1 MLGQYTTRTIHVPG
15 VLGADLDVRVAVA
28 RGCRLVAVSAVA
40 GNESAATL
48 AIGVAADRESILAPA
63 PIGGNGAPALFGP
76 GDWAGTNRSG
86 RLRAGEVLVVTLD
99 YDGEGG
105 AAAQDV
111 TVEMG
116 FLEG

>member
-28 RGCRLVAVSAVA
+28 RGCRLVAASAVA

-48 AIGVAADRESILAPA
+48 AIGVAADTDSILAPA
-63 PIGGNGAPALFGP
+63 PIGSSGAPVLLGP
-76 GDWAGTNRSG
+76 GDWASTNASG

-99 YDGEGG
+99 FDGDGG

-111 TVEMG
+111 TVELG
-116 FLEG
+116 FLDG